1 MANWSRMSSGFGILP
16 EWLTLWFVFNTTFL
30 VNSMCLAES
39 LLPIAF
45 VIILFSPFPVVI
57 TAKLVF
63 DFGTKPVSQNYQD
76 ISNTPGKSLVDNLG
90 FWYSGD
96 ISTKLEQSLLPI
108 PGDAI
113 RMIPLPWLVFSHL
126 GRVSLQSILR
136 W

>member
-1 MANWSRMSSGFGILP
+1 MSSGFGILP

-45 VIILFSPFPVVI
+45 VMILFSPFPVVI

-63 DFGTKPVSQNYQD
+63 DFGTKPVSRNYQD

-96 ISTKLEQSLLPI
+96 ISTQPWRKPAPNTRRRNQNDSTSMAGIIAPWKDIPAINLEMVKS
-108 PGDAI
+108 G
-113 RMIPLPWLVFSHL
+113 
-126 GRVSLQSILR
+126 
-136 W
+136 